1 MNMISQ
7 TFQKYAMFIA
17 WGQALIA
24 MIGSLFFSLVM
35 QLPPCDLCWYQR
47 IAMYPLVIILGIG
60 IIRKD
65 KTSLLYAIPLAVIGW
80 VIAAYH
86 NLLYYNILP
95 EAMAPCKAGISC
107 TTRYIEWFGFVTIP
121 LLSLVAFSIIIGCL
135 YGAHKKFILAP

>member
-1 MNMISQ
+1 MN
-7 TFQKYAMFIA
+7 TFFQKNALTIA
-17 WGQALIA
+17 WIQAVVA

-47 IAMYPLVIILGIG
+47 IAIYPLVIILGIG
-60 IIRKD
+60 LIKKD
-65 KTSLLYAIPLAVIGW
+65 GNSLLYAFPLAVIGW

-107 TTRYIEWFGFVTIP
+107 TTRYVEWFGFLTIP
-121 LLSLVAFSIIIGCL
+121 LLSLMAFTIILACL
-135 YGAHKKFILAP
+135 YGARRLYSNA

>member
-60 IIRKD
+60 IMRKD

-135 YGAHKKFILAP
+135 YGAHEKFILTP